1 MLSNLFGPLFTAPDV
16 AAQTSDGAVV
26 RALLD
31 VEAALARAA
40 ASVHAI
46 PADAAEAITVAC
58 AGEFDSA
65 ALGEAGQSAGNP
77 VVPLVRAIERRLPA
91 SAMPWV
97 HHGATSQ
104 DVLDTGLMLVSKRA
118 LAPMLAALRTTST
131 SLATLAETHRRTLI
145 AGRTLG
151 QQALPTTFGLK
162 AAGWLVALDT
172 SAVRLREVPLAV
184 QLGGAA
190 GTLAALG
197 DRGIAV
203 AAALATELGLAE
215 PVLPWHTDRQRLL
228 DLGAALAGVAAAL
241 GKLALDVTLLAQSEV
256 AEVAEGGSGGGSS
269 AMPHK
274 RNPVNSVLIRSA
286 SVRAPGLLATL
297 YTAAAQQEHE
307 RATGGW
313 HAEWETLRDLL
324 DVVGG
329 AAGLAA
335 RLVPTLRVDAA
346 RMRTTLD
353 ASGGILLSENVSGAL
368 ASQLGRSRA
377 HDLVKAAVATA
388 ARDGRPLREVLL
400 DDDQVRDQLGAGT
413 LDAALDPAG
422 YLGSTDELI
431 ARALAFHAKSQQG
444 EPT

>member
-16 AAQTSDGAVV
+16 SAQTADDAVM

-31 VEAALARAA
+31 VEAALARAS
-40 ASVHAI
+40 ASVGAV

-58 AGEFDSA
+58 SGEFDTA
-65 ALGEAGQSAGNP
+65 ALGEAAQSAGNP
-77 VVPLVRAIERRLPA
+77 VVPLVRAIEQRIPE
-91 SAMPWV
+91 SARPWV

-104 DVLDTGLMLVSKRA
+104 DVLDTALMLVSARA
-118 LAPMLAALRTTST
+118 LGPLLGALRTASAA
-131 SLATLAETHRRTLI
+131 LATLAETHRRTLI

-172 SAVRLREVPLAV
+172 SAVRLRDVPLAV

-228 DLGAALAGVAAAL
+228 ELGAALAGVAAAL

-307 RATGGW
+307 RASGGW

-329 AAGLAA
+329 AAGRAA

-353 ASGGILLSENVSGAL
+353 ASGGVLLSENVSGAL
-368 ASQLGRSRA
+368 ARKLGRSRA
-377 HDLVKAAVATA
+377 HDLVKAAVSTA
-388 ARDGRPLREVLL
+388 ARDGRSLREVLL
-400 DDDQVRDQLGAGT
+400 EDDEVRNRLRAEE

-431 ARALAFHAKSQQG
+431 TRALAFHAKSQQG